1 MEDDTHTTAPI
12 LISTEEMKSN
22 RVNYSPSSLFERMEL
37 KTRFRDDM
45 EDTVI
50 MSVIDKVPII
60 INQISSLPTRMKP
73 AIEMQARPAM
83 YL

>member
-1 MEDDTHTTAPI
+1 M

-22 RVNYSPSSLFERMEL
+22 RVNYSPSSLFERIEL

-60 INQISSLPTRMKP
+60 ILYQISKLPTRMKP
-73 AIEMQARPAM
+73 AIEMHARPAM

>member
-1 MEDDTHTTAPI
+1 M
-12 LISTEEMKSN
+12 LISTEEMKSS

-60 INQISSLPTRMKP
+60 INQFSLLPTRMKP
-73 AIEMQARPAM
+73 AIEMHVRPAM

>member
-12 LISTEEMKSN
+12 LISTDEMKSN
-22 RVNYSPSSLFERMEL
+22 RVNYSPSSLFERIEL

-50 MSVIDKVPII
+50 MSVIDKVPLI
-60 INQISSLPTRMKP
+60 INQIS
-73 AIEMQARPAM
+73 
-83 YL
+83 

>member
-1 MEDDTHTTAPI
+1 M

-22 RVNYSPSSLFERMEL
+22 RVNYSPSSLFERIEL
-37 KTRFRDDM
+37 KTRFRDDI

-60 INQISSLPTRMKP
+60 ILYQISSLPTRMKP
-73 AIEMQARPAM
+73 PIEQHARPAM